1 MITHQCPNPAKSHE
15 KNEPRAAAGSGISDL
30 LAEAAGVIN
39 RLVSTILEQLQGSEV
54 IRFGP
59 GEVVLQQGET
69 TGFLYVLIEG
79 SVEIIKDD
87 VRLAVSSEPGAVF
100 GEMSTM
106 LNVPHTATVAAT
118 SPAAF
123 HRVKDP
129 REFFRQS
136 PEACLHV
143 CELLARRIDT
153 LSRYLVDVRHQ
164 FEGHDHLGMVDGILD
179 VLLNRPDR
187 KVVRPRDETVR
198 HGELGD

>member
-1 MITHQCPNPAKSHE
+1 MPDFGKIARKESVRSPPQG
-15 KNEPRAAAGSGISDL
+15 AAISGL
-30 LAEAAGVIN
+30 LAESAGVMN
-39 RLVSTILEQLQGSEV
+39 RLVLTILKQLQGSEV

-59 GEVVLQQGET
+59 GEVVLQQGES

-106 LNVPHTATVAAT
+106 LNVPHTATVAT
-118 SPAAF
+118 TTPAAF
-123 HRVKDP
+123 HRITNPK
-129 REFFRQS
+129 EFFRRS

-164 FEGHDHLGMVDGILD
+164 FQGHDHLGMVDGILD

-187 KVVRPRDETVR
+187 KVVRPRDETAR
-198 HGELGD
+198 HGESVD

>member
-1 MITHQCPNPAKSHE
+1 
-15 KNEPRAAAGSGISDL
+15 
-30 LAEAAGVIN
+30 
-39 RLVSTILEQLQGSEV
+39 LVLTILEQLQGSEV

-69 TGFLYVLIEG
+69 TGLLFVLIEG
-79 SVEIIKDD
+79 TVEIIKDD

-100 GEMSTM
+100 GEMSTI
-106 LNVPHTATVAAT
+106 LKVPHTATVATTTA
-118 SPAAF
+118 AAF
-123 HRVKDP
+123 YRIADP
-129 REFFRQS
+129 KEFFRRS

-143 CELLARRIDT
+143 CELLARRIET

-187 KVVRPRDETVR
+187 KVVRPRDETAR
-198 HGELGD
+198 HGEAVD